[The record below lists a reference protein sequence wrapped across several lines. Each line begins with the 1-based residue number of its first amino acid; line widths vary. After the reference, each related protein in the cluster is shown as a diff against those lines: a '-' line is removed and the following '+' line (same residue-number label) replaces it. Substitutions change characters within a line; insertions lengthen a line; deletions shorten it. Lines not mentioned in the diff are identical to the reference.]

1 MFKERIRLPLV
12 FLVSPKTF
20 FRYILKEITLIHI
33 LLIHCKL
40 YAAAVISLQ
49 FIKKN
54 SNISIFV
61 LWLSSSSN
69 FGDSVRYIN
78 ISFKPRYFSAYCSWP
93 LKQSW
98 LNFSNPKQT
107 GVRIQFLKIDCGRS
121 LFSYISCARRE

>member
-61 LWLSSSSN
+61 LWLSSSSY
-69 FGDSVRYIN
+69 FGDSERYIN
-78 ISFKPRYFSAYCSWP
+78 INFKPHYFSAYCSWL

-98 LNFSNPKQT
+98 LNFSNPKQA

-121 LFSYISCARRE
+121 LFSYISWARRE